1 MMELY
6 ILPVFLQIIGFFVI
20 VAEIFIPSFGLLSII
35 SICIFLYSLDIVF
48 TKISTVA
55 GMIFT
60 GIDIVLI
67 PVMIMIGIRRL
78 AESPLALKL
87 QLSKKDGV
95 VSQEK
100 GLEVLIN
107 MKGKAV
113 TDLRPAGIAVI
124 DSRRFDVVTDA
135 EYIDAGTQI
144 IVTDVTGNR
153 IVVGEIRQ

>member
-1 MMELY
+1 MKLY
-6 ILPVFLQIIGFFVI
+6 ILPVALQIIGFLVI
-20 VAEIFIPSFGLLSII
+20 VAEIFIPSFGLFSII
-35 SICIFLYSLDIVF
+35 SICIFIYSLYIVF
-48 TKISTVA
+48 TEISTVA

-67 PVMIMIGIRRL
+67 PVMIIIGLRML
-78 AESPLALKL
+78 AESSLALKL

-95 VSQEK
+95 VSQKK
-100 GLEVLIN
+100 GLEIFID

-124 DSRRFDVVTDA
+124 DFKRLDVVTDA

-144 IVTDVTGNR
+144 IVKDVTGNR
-153 IVVGEIRQ
+153 IVVGKSI